1 MPDDV
6 ADNLFVLVNNIPF
19 KLGDD
24 SVKESNSKY
33 RLGKT

>member
-6 ADNLFVLVNNIPF
+6 ADNLFALVNNIPF
-19 KLGDD
+19 KLDDD

-33 RLGKT
+33 RLG

>member
-6 ADNLFVLVNNIPF
+6 ADNLFVLVNNIRF

-24 SVKESNSKY
+24 SVESNSKY
-33 RLGKT
+33 RLG